1 MASHRRVVATTVVD
15 NAYVTS
21 SPHGPAERAEL
32 IASLVRRLDTC
43 RPSDVPDLA
52 IEELQRVLAASE
64 VVVYLVNLEE
74 SELSAVFSRH
84 SPRRAAEAVEGN
96 PVGDCYVCATTSTA
110 DAADGGLTIR
120 SPISHGLQRLGV
132 LELTVAAADD
142 AARQSR
148 VETAGEVGRVIAQAL
163 LAKSRFGDGLHQVRR
178 SQEMAL
184 GAELL
189 DSLLPPTVHAT
200 QELVVA
206 ALLEPGYSTGG
217 DAYDYAV
224 NGDTAHLAI
233 LDAMGHGFAAA
244 LTTTVAI
251 TAYRNARRAGQ
262 DLVGT
267 YQAMESALADFSE
280 GGRFVTAILAELD
293 TSTGHL
299 TWISAGHSPPL
310 LVHAARV
317 DDTLDVDPM
326 PPLGTGLGYGQPTV
340 SEEYLEPG
348 DVLVFY
354 TDGLTE
360 ARDLENGLLGV
371 DGLVDLVQRS
381 TAEQRSLPELVRAI
395 RAQLVARDDAW
406 LNDDAT
412 ALCVEW
418 LGGSTDLS

>member
-1 MASHRRVVATTVVD
+1 MD
-15 NAYVTS
+15 NAHVTL
-21 SPHGPAERAEL
+21 SPHGPAERADL
-32 IASLVRRLDTC
+32 VASLVRRLDTC
-43 RPSDVPDLA
+43 RPSDVVDLA
-52 IEELQRVLAASE
+52 IEELQRVLVARE

-74 SELSAVFSRH
+74 SELHAVFSRH
-84 SPRRAAEAVEGN
+84 SPRRAAAAVEGN
-96 PVGDCYVCATTSTA
+96 PVGDCYVAATAGSTTGS
-110 DAADGGLTIR
+110 DGGLTIR
-120 SPISHGLQRLGV
+120 TPISHGLQRLGV
-132 LELTVAAADD
+132 LELTVAVADAAD
-142 AARQSR
+142 AAEQQSR
-148 VETAGEVGRVIAQAL
+148 VDTASEVGRVIAQAL
-163 LAKSRFGDGLHQVRR
+163 LAKSRFGDGLHQARR

-189 DSLLPPTVHAT
+189 ESLLPPSVHAT

-251 TAYRNARRAGQ
+251 TAYRNARRAGHG
-262 DLVGT
+262 LVGT
-267 YQAMESALADFSE
+267 YQAMESALADFTE
-280 GGRFVTAILAELD
+280 GGRFVTAVLAELD
-293 TSTGHL
+293 TSTGQL

-310 LVHAARV
+310 LVRAARV
-317 DDTLDVDPM
+317 DDTLEADPM
-326 PPLGTGLGYGQPTV
+326 PPLGTGLGHGEPTV

-395 RAQLVARDDAW
+395 RAQLMARDDAW
-406 LNDDAT
+406 LSDDAT

-418 LGGSTDLS
+418 LGGSADHP